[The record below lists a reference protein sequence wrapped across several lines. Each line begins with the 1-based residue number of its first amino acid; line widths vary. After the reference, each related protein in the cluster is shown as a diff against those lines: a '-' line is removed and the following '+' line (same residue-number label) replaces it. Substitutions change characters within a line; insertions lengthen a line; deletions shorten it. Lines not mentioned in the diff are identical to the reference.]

1 MINKMLL
8 YPKFASVLLERINE
22 EDLPITLEVGDK
34 EMGMIPVLAEYDDND
49 LFENLLKE
57 IANDIII

>member
-1 MINKMLL
+1 MINKILL
-8 YPKFASVLLERINE
+8 YPKFASALLERINE
-22 EDLPITLEVGDK
+22 EDLPIILDVGDK
-34 EMGMIPVLAEYDDND
+34 EMGMIPILAEYDDND